1 MADPVQLALGRPFAE
16 QVAAFRVR
24 LGDLRG
30 TRAWDDLR
38 GQEHDRAFMVAGAM
52 KADLLADLA
61 AAVDQAVL
69 GKSTLE
75 TFRKEFRGIVEKHG
89 WHGWTGEGSEKGE
102 AWRTRVIY
110 RTNMATSY
118 AAGRHAQLTQ
128 GGFAWWVY
136 RHGGSEHPRLHH
148 LAWDGVAL
156 PPDDP
161 FWASHYPPNG
171 WGCSCRV
178 AGARTEAGI
187 RRVGGDPDKSLPPGW
202 DAVNARTGTPV
213 GIDKGWNHA
222 PGRTVIDQVQAIA
235 QKFARY
241 PAEIGA
247 SFAAT
252 QAMIMAPALS
262 SGFARFISGIEPGRT
277 NRKNFFVVGA
287 MQPEWLA
294 AMPVALRPKTAEIA
308 VSELNV
314 MHTLRPAKASPLDA
328 AWYAKLP
335 EHLLAPDWVLLDE
348 SKPSAPALLIGIAL
362 PNSTARLV
370 IRLDYG
376 QKANAGYNLVTSGR
390 QISPEA
396 IQAMKGQLRP
406 AGTWYTLLKGALP

>member
-1 MADPVQLALGRPFAE
+1 MADPVQLTLGRPFAE

-222 PGRTVIDQVQAIA
+222 PGRSVTQLVQDMAAKAEKLPAQLSADMIRSWLQPDPFGTWMTSPEGSWPVGRLPDDDAELISAKTRVLRISATTMEKQTREHPELTAFDYAEIQRVIDERTRRLQDSATTLVYTFEPEGHNGHVLVVKATRTGEGLYVTSFRRISA
-235 QKFARY
+235 DDKARK
-241 PAEIGA
+241 AE
-247 SFAAT
+247 
-252 QAMIMAPALS
+252 L
-262 SGFARFISGIEPGRT
+262 
-277 NRKNFFVVGA
+277 
-287 MQPEWLA
+287 
-294 AMPVALRPKTAEIA
+294 
-308 VSELNV
+308 
-314 MHTLRPAKASPLDA
+314 
-328 AWYAKLP
+328 
-335 EHLLAPDWVLLDE
+335 
-348 SKPSAPALLIGIAL
+348 
-362 PNSTARLV
+362 ARL
-370 IRLDYG
+370 LT
-376 QKANAGYNLVTSGR
+376 KAEKWSRT
-390 QISPEA
+390 
-396 IQAMKGQLRP
+396 
-406 AGTWYTLLKGALP
+406 